1 MVEFAPASILSSL
14 LCSLIGALLIGSI
27 VTNSGVAQTP
37 PLDISQQR
45 LDLLQQ
51 TIALASTVEDEQD
64 RARLLLDVA
73 RQYAALGLDDSA
85 TDLLSQ
91 ILELALTLDTSQ
103 AKSSLLLA
111 LSHQHGDLG
120 QAVIALEVADF
131 AYDVALD
138 IENSQSRAIALIDV
152 AARYADLLEPAR
164 SANALN
170 QATAAADRLQ
180 DRDEQAALLADLALQ
195 YADLGQYDRS
205 SQLLARSQQA
215 IAAARETDENST
227 PLDPR
232 PWDGNIGL
240 AGNVFSGERTR
251 GVFTLLAGAER
262 RWARDAFNV
271 GVRVAYDF
279 DEGRTDDETN
289 ISGQFTIEE
298 RHYFSTRWQYFVNS
312 QVASDN
318 FENLNL
324 RATLTTGLG
333 INLWRASSDERLD
346 LQLGVGA
353 RYENFRDDG
362 DDFNPI
368 SANVGLDYQDIL
380 LNDLRL
386 NQTFSVGV
394 PLDDAADYLIQS
406 QTNLRIPIA
415 DNWSFDNLVRLT
427 FSGEPGPDNPNL
439 IFNLQTGIRYDF

>member
-1 MVEFAPASILSSL
+1 M
-14 LCSLIGALLIGSI
+14 

-37 PLDISQQR
+37 PLNISQQR

-51 TIALASTVEDEQD
+51 TIDLATTVEDEQD
-64 RARLLLDVA
+64 RVRLLLDVVQ
-73 RQYAALGLDDSA
+73 QYADLELRDPAVE
-85 TDLLSQ
+85 LLSQ
-91 ILELALTLDTSQ
+91 ILDLTLNLDNAQ
-103 AKSSLLLA
+103 AKSSSLLA
-111 LSHQHGDLG
+111 ISKQYGDLG
-120 QAVIALEVADF
+120 QTVSALEIADSAF
-131 AYDVALD
+131 EAALD
-138 IENSQSRAIALIDV
+138 IGSSQSRAIALIDV

-164 SANALN
+164 AAEALSH
-170 QATAAADRLQ
+170 ATTAADRVQ
-180 DRDEQAALLADLALQ
+180 DRDDRAALWADLALQ
-195 YADLGQYDRS
+195 YADVGQYDQS

-215 IAAARETDENST
+215 IAEARDADENPT

-262 RWARDAFNV
+262 RWARDAFKV

-279 DEGRTDDETN
+279 DEGRADDETN
-289 ISGQFTIEE
+289 ISGQFTLEE
-298 RHYFSTRWQYFVNS
+298 RHYFSPRWQYFVNS